1 MGKSQNY
8 SMLNPH
14 PNSPDVAQ
22 LRPGVATDSY
32 LAQSGLSS
40 DDPSQL
46 PHPRGCSEKKYC
58 DVNLS
63 LTIHHD
69 EMEMNKFGRV
79 QMFLFAIKQNRED
92 F

>member
-1 MGKSQNY
+1 
-8 SMLNPH
+8 MLSPH

-46 PHPRGCSEKKYC
+46 PHPKGMTCSEKKYC

-69 EMEMNKFGRV
+69 EMRMNKFEGV
-79 QMFLFAIKQNRED
+79 QKFLFVIKQNRED
-92 F
+92 FF